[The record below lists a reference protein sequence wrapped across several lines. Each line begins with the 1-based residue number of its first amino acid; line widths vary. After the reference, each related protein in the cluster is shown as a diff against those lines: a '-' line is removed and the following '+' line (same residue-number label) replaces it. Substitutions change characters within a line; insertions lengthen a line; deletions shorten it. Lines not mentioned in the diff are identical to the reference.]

1 MSRWYVYKDNYILSR
16 QWVAIPVHADW
27 WEKPQGRRFPQ
38 WHMAMAYANR
48 MAHTERP
55 ETIGHPADPDALAK
69 TLSELG
75 YRRTT
80 IKDPSG
86 AFCELTVAF
95 DSRNFIHLKAGD
107 DTFTLARHEWEPL
120 GRFLLAASK
129 SQEEA

>member
-1 MSRWYVYKDNYILSR
+1 MRRWYVYKDNENRSR
-16 QWVAIPVHADW
+16 QWVAIPIHETW

-38 WHMAMAYANR
+38 WHMALNYANR
-48 MAHTERP
+48 MYLTTPP
-55 ETIGHPADPDALAK
+55 EPIVKLAKPDELAK

-86 AFCELTVAF
+86 AFCDLTATVNG
-95 DSRNFIHLKAGD
+95 RNRIRLKAGD
-107 DTFTLARHEWEPL
+107 DTFSLARHEWEPL
-120 GRFLLAASK
+120 AKFLLAAAR